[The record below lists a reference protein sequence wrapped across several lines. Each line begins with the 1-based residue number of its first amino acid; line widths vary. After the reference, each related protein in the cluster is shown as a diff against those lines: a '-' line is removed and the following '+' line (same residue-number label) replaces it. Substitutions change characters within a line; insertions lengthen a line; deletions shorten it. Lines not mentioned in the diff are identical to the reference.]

1 MERLA
6 CYYDRFIFTSTLRVR
21 RLWLANTHHML
32 GLRKTTSFLGFISL
46 GGQYARPTKE
56 GVRVKFLS
64 NSIRQSYNK
73 GKQEIILTPTTGQQI
88 DELQAIISNGKLL
101 EIDLH
106 QQKKKRSLDANSYAW
121 VLITKIADALRTS
134 KEELYIEMLKR
145 YGQREKQ
152 LISIIDNEEA
162 IAMIYRATNN
172 HCTVVGEGTVNGKQ
186 FKHLA
191 ILIGSSQYDTRQMA
205 ILIDGIV
212 SECKE
217 MGIETLPPDEIK
229 ALKES
234 WK

>member
-1 MERLA
+1 MKA
-6 CYYDRFIFTSTLRVR
+6 
-21 RLWLANTHHML
+21 
-32 GLRKTTSFLGFISL
+32 
-46 GGQYARPTKE
+46 
-56 GVRVKFLS
+56 LS
-64 NSIRQSYNK
+64 NNIEISYTES
-73 GKQEIILTPTTGQQI
+73 GKQKLTFTL
-88 DELQAIISNGKLL
+88 LQKQDVSDLKAICDNKKLIAI
-101 EIDLH
+101 ECKEH
-106 QQKKKRSLDANSYAW
+106 RKKRSLDANSYAW
-121 VLITKIADALRTS
+121 VLITKIADILRTS

>member
-1 MERLA
+1 MKALVNN
-6 CYYDRFIFTSTLRVR
+6 IS
-21 RLWLANTHHML
+21 
-32 GLRKTTSFLGFISL
+32 TSFS
-46 GGQYARPTKE
+46 E
-56 GVRVKFLS
+56 
-64 NSIRQSYNK
+64 
-73 GKQEIILTPTTGQQI
+73 TGQQLI
-88 DELQAIISNGKLL
+88 TLALTTKQDISDLKAIVADKKLL
-101 EIDLH
+101 TVDISK
-106 QQKKKRSLDANSYAW
+106 QKKKRSLDANSYAW
-121 VLITKIADALRTS
+121 VLITKIADILRTS

>member
-1 MERLA
+1 MKA
-6 CYYDRFIFTSTLRVR
+6 
-21 RLWLANTHHML
+21 
-32 GLRKTTSFLGFISL
+32 
-46 GGQYARPTKE
+46 
-56 GVRVKFLS
+56 LS
-64 NSIRQSYNK
+64 NNIEISYTES
-73 GKQEIILTPTTGQQI
+73 GKQKLTFTLTQKQPI
-88 DELQAIISNGKLL
+88 DDLKAIIANKKLL
-101 EIDLH
+101 AIEC
-106 QQKKKRSLDANSYAW
+106 KEYRKKRSLDANSYAW
-121 VLITKIADALRTS
+121 LLIGKIADVLRTS
-134 KEELYIEMLKR
+134 KEEIYIKMLTR

>member
-1 MERLA
+1 MKALSSNIE
-6 CYYDRFIFTSTLRVR
+6 
-21 RLWLANTHHML
+21 
-32 GLRKTTSFLGFISL
+32 IS
-46 GGQYARPTKE
+46 YTE
-56 GVRVKFLS
+56 S
-64 NSIRQSYNK
+64 
-73 GKQEIILTPTTGQQI
+73 GKQKLTFTL
-88 DELQAIISNGKLL
+88 LQKQDVSDLKAICDNKKLIAI
-101 EIDLH
+101 ECKEH
-106 QQKKKRSLDANSYAW
+106 RKKRSLDANSYAW
-121 VLITKIADALRTS
+121 VLITKIADIQRTS

>member
-1 MERLA
+1 MKALSSNIEISYTETGSQKLT
-6 CYYDRFIFTSTLRVR
+6 FTLTQKQDVSDLKAICDKKK
-21 RLWLANTHHML
+21 LIA
-32 GLRKTTSFLGFISL
+32 IEC
-46 GGQYARPTKE
+46 KE
-56 GVRVKFLS
+56 YR
-64 NSIRQSYNK
+64 
-73 GKQEIILTPTTGQQI
+73 
-88 DELQAIISNGKLL
+88 
-101 EIDLH
+101 
-106 QQKKKRSLDANSYAW
+106 KKRSLDANSYAW
-121 VLITKIADALRTS
+121 CLISQIADIQRTS
-134 KEELYIEMLKR
+134 KDEVYIEMLKR

-172 HCTVVGEGTVNGKQ
+172 HCTIVGEGTVNGKQ

-191 ILIGSSQYDTRQMA
+191 ILIGSSQYDSRQMA

>member
-1 MERLA
+1 MKALVNN
-6 CYYDRFIFTSTLRVR
+6 ISTSY
-21 RLWLANTHHML
+21 
-32 GLRKTTSFLGFISL
+32 SES
-46 GGQYARPTKE
+46 
-56 GVRVKFLS
+56 
-64 NSIRQSYNK
+64 
-73 GKQEIILTPTTGQQI
+73 GQQLI
-88 DELQAIISNGKLL
+88 TLALTTKQDISDLKAIVADKKLL
-101 EIDLH
+101 TVDISK
-106 QQKKKRSLDANSYAW
+106 QKKKRSLDANSYAW
-121 VLITKIADALRTS
+121 VLITKIADVLRTS

>member
-1 MERLA
+1 
-6 CYYDRFIFTSTLRVR
+6 
-21 RLWLANTHHML
+21 
-32 GLRKTTSFLGFISL
+32 
-46 GGQYARPTKE
+46 
-56 GVRVKFLS
+56 
-64 NSIRQSYNK
+64 
-73 GKQEIILTPTTGQQI
+73 
-88 DELQAIISNGKLL
+88 
-101 EIDLH
+101 
-106 QQKKKRSLDANSYAW
+106 
-121 VLITKIADALRTS
+121 
-134 KEELYIEMLKR
+134 MLKR

>member
-1 MERLA
+1 MKALVNN
-6 CYYDRFIFTSTLRVR
+6 IS
-21 RLWLANTHHML
+21 
-32 GLRKTTSFLGFISL
+32 TSFS
-46 GGQYARPTKE
+46 E
-56 GVRVKFLS
+56 
-64 NSIRQSYNK
+64 
-73 GKQEIILTPTTGQQI
+73 TGQQLI
-88 DELQAIISNGKLL
+88 TLALTTKQDISGLKEIVSSGKLL
-101 EIDLH
+101 EVEISK
-106 QQKKKRSLDANSYAW
+106 QKKKRSLDANSYAW
-121 VLITKIADALRTS
+121 VLITKIADVLRTS

>member
-1 MERLA
+1 MKALSSNIE
-6 CYYDRFIFTSTLRVR
+6 
-21 RLWLANTHHML
+21 
-32 GLRKTTSFLGFISL
+32 IS
-46 GGQYARPTKE
+46 YTE
-56 GVRVKFLS
+56 S
-64 NSIRQSYNK
+64 
-73 GKQEIILTPTTGQQI
+73 GKQKLTFTLTQKQPI
-88 DELQAIISNGKLL
+88 DDLKAIIANKKLL
-101 EIDLH
+101 AIEC
-106 QQKKKRSLDANSYAW
+106 KEYRKKRSLDANSYAW
-121 VLITKIADALRTS
+121 LLIGKIADVLRTS
-134 KEELYIEMLKR
+134 KEEIYIKMLTR

-172 HCTVVGEGTVNGKQ
+172 HCTVVGEGTANGKQ

-191 ILIGSSQYDTRQMA
+191 ILIGSSQYDTRQMS

-217 MGIETLPPDEIK
+217 LGIETLPPDEIK

>member
-1 MERLA
+1 MKLTA
-6 CYYDRFIFTSTLRVR
+6 NHISTSYTE
-21 RLWLANTHHML
+21 
-32 GLRKTTSFLGFISL
+32 S
-46 GGQYARPTKE
+46 
-56 GVRVKFLS
+56 
-64 NSIRQSYNK
+64 
-73 GKQEIILTPTTGQQI
+73 GQQLI
-88 DELQAIISNGKLL
+88 TLALTSKADISGLKAIVADKKLL
-101 EIDLH
+101 TVEISK
-106 QQKKKRSLDANSYAW
+106 QKKKRSLDANSYAW
-121 VLITKIADALRTS
+121 VLITKIADVLRTS

>member
-1 MERLA
+1 MKLTA
-6 CYYDRFIFTSTLRVR
+6 NHISTSY
-21 RLWLANTHHML
+21 
-32 GLRKTTSFLGFISL
+32 SES
-46 GGQYARPTKE
+46 
-56 GVRVKFLS
+56 
-64 NSIRQSYNK
+64 
-73 GKQEIILTPTTGQQI
+73 GQQLI
-88 DELQAIISNGKLL
+88 MLALTAKTDIADLKAVIANGKLL
-101 EIDLH
+101 TVEIS

-121 VLITKIADALRTS
+121 VLITKIADILRTS
-134 KEELYIEMLKR
+134 KEEIYIKMLTR

-172 HCTVVGEGTVNGKQ
+172 HCTVVGEGVVNGKQ

-217 MGIETLPPDEIK
+217 MGIETLPPDEVK

>member
-1 MERLA
+1 MKA
-6 CYYDRFIFTSTLRVR
+6 
-21 RLWLANTHHML
+21 
-32 GLRKTTSFLGFISL
+32 
-46 GGQYARPTKE
+46 
-56 GVRVKFLS
+56 LS
-64 NSIRQSYNK
+64 NNIEISYTET
-73 GKQEIILTPTTGQQI
+73 GKQKLTFTLTQKQ
-88 DELQAIISNGKLL
+88 DVSDLKAICDKKKLIAI
-101 EIDLH
+101 ECKEH
-106 QQKKKRSLDANSYAW
+106 RKKRSLDANSYAW
-121 VLITKIADALRTS
+121 VLITKIADIQRTS
-134 KEELYIEMLKR
+134 KDEVYIEMLKS

-191 ILIGSSQYDTRQMA
+191 ILIGSSQYDTKQMS
-205 ILIDGIV
+205 ILIEGIV
-212 SECKE
+212 SEAKE

>member
-1 MERLA
+1 MKLTA
-6 CYYDRFIFTSTLRVR
+6 NHISTSYTE
-21 RLWLANTHHML
+21 
-32 GLRKTTSFLGFISL
+32 S
-46 GGQYARPTKE
+46 
-56 GVRVKFLS
+56 
-64 NSIRQSYNK
+64 
-73 GKQEIILTPTTGQQI
+73 GQQLI
-88 DELQAIISNGKLL
+88 TLALTAKTDIADLKAVIADKKLL
-101 EIDLH
+101 TVEISK
-106 QQKKKRSLDANSYAW
+106 QKKKRSLDANSYAW
-121 VLITKIADALRTS
+121 VLITKIADTLRTS

-191 ILIGSSQYDTRQMA
+191 ILIGSSQYDTKQMS
-205 ILIDGIV
+205 ILIEGIV
-212 SECKE
+212 SEAKE

>member
-1 MERLA
+1 MKALVNN
-6 CYYDRFIFTSTLRVR
+6 ISTSYTE
-21 RLWLANTHHML
+21 
-32 GLRKTTSFLGFISL
+32 S
-46 GGQYARPTKE
+46 
-56 GVRVKFLS
+56 
-64 NSIRQSYNK
+64 
-73 GKQEIILTPTTGQQI
+73 GQQLI
-88 DELQAIISNGKLL
+88 TLALTTKQDISDLKAIVADKKLL
-101 EIDLH
+101 TVDISK
-106 QQKKKRSLDANSYAW
+106 QKKKRSLDANSYAW
-121 VLITKIADALRTS
+121 VLITKIADVLRTS